1 VRRQK
6 IVRLFL
12 SLTLAI
18 GVLVLRPPSAN
29 AQARGGG
36 HVSGGGHVA
45 VGVGGGRV
53 AVGGGYYGGRVV
65 VGGRYGYPYY
75 GYYGYRPY
83 YYGYYPHFYFG
94 LGFGYPYYYP
104 WYYGV
109 GFGYPYYAY
118 PYGYPYAAA
127 YGGGYPDP
135 TASVRLEI
143 TPKNAEV
150 YVDSYRAGSVSDYD
164 GFFQRLRV
172 PPGSHD
178 IVLYLDGY
186 RTVHQQLN
194 LSTGSDQKIQYSMV
208 ALQPGEQAEPRPNP
222 PPQRE
227 PTNQNENGYAPAYPQ
242 YPQPD
247 VRRAP
252 SQAPPHMPAPA
263 PAPVEPN
270 AGEEARYGSV
280 SIKVQ
285 PIDAQ
290 VLIDGDE
297 WSSSRPEERLV
308 VELSQGRH
316 HVEVLK
322 DGFQKYSHDIQI
334 QSGETVSLNVSLL
347 KR

>member
-1 VRRQK
+1 VRRQTFF
-6 IVRLFL
+6 RLFL

-36 HVSGGGHVA
+36 HVA

-53 AVGGGYYGGRVV
+53 AVGGGYYGGHVV
-65 VGGRYGYPYY
+65 VGGRYGYYP
-75 GYYGYRPY
+75 YYGYRPY

-104 WYYGV
+104 WYYGYPYPYY
-109 GFGYPYYAY
+109 GFGYPY
-118 PYGYPYAAA
+118 PAA
-127 YGGGYPDP
+127 YGYGYSDP

-143 TPKNAEV
+143 VPKTTEV
-150 YVDSYRAGSVSDYD
+150 YVDGYPAGTVDDYD

-172 PPGSHD
+172 PPGSHE
-178 IVLYLDGY
+178 IVLYHDGY

-222 PPQRE
+222 PPPRE
-227 PTNQNENGYAPAYPQ
+227 PTNQNEPQ
-242 YPQPD
+242 YPPAYQQPD
-247 VRRAP
+247 VRRVP
-252 SQAPPHMPAPA
+252 SQAPPHAPA
-263 PAPVEPN
+263 PAPMPAEPN

-280 SIKVQ
+280 SIRVQ

-308 VELSQGRH
+308 VELPQGRH
-316 HVEVLK
+316 HVEIQK
-322 DGFQKYSHDIQI
+322 DGFQKYSNDIQI
-334 QSGETVSLNVSLL
+334 RSGETVSLNVSLL